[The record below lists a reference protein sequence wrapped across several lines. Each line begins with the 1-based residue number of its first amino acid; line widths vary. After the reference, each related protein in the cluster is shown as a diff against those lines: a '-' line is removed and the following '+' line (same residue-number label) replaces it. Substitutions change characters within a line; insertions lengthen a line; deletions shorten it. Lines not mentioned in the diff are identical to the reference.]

1 MKSLFTGSRELPF
14 NSFVL
19 YPVSFSHSPR
29 HPFSSSSFLPT
40 PRRYSK
46 ARVGSA
52 LKIRWVADAPLLSIF
67 LSFFLQ
73 RRITPTQHKDTR
85 KNRDS
90 SFTRDIKIPLF
101 FFFFFFL
108 RFPLLFVSLFFL
120 SRECL
125 FAFLSRLFVA
135 LPFFFSSYSHCKRID
150 RREASSIIVR
160 FNELQHAQVFRLRK
174 RLR

>member
-67 LSFFLQ
+67 LSFSLQ

-85 KNRDS
+85 TE
-90 SFTRDIKIPLF
+90 TRVLREILKSLF
-101 FFFFFFL
+101 FSFSFFFV
-108 RFPLLFVSLFFL
+108 RFPLFSL
-120 SRECL
+120 SREYL
-125 FAFLSRLFVA
+125 FPFLSRLFVA
-135 LPFFFSSYSHCKRID
+135 LPFFFSFYSHCKRID
-150 RREASSIIVR
+150 RREASSIVVR